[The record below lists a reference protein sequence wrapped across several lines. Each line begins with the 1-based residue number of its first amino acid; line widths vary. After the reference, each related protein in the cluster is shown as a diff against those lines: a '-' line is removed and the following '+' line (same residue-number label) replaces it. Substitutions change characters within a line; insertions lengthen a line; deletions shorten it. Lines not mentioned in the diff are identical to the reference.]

1 VSWDP
6 SGGLAHADRQAP
18 TAVYRTL
25 GSTAPVWAALVTV
38 LGCCLAIVGSLIP
51 WAEAT
56 ARIRLGDVLGGLGG
70 DDLVVAL
77 NTGTI
82 DGWDTTVGKLILV
95 AAVGLVLCVQALV
108 LLPRH
113 RTVTM
118 SVAAVLAVGL
128 VGCGVWAAVSVLEGG
143 STRDELLEVL
153 RSRDIFSQL
162 GIEAKDPA
170 TSVREGAVITVV
182 GCALAGIGAIAG
194 VLSLMIG
201 RPGGTRRDPRS
212 T

>member
-1 VSWDP
+1 MSWDP
-6 SGGLAHADRQAP
+6 SGGLAEAHRQVPA
-18 TAVYRTL
+18 AVHPTL

-38 LGCCLAIVGSLIP
+38 LGCCLAIAGTLIP

-56 ARIRLGDVLGGLGG
+56 ARTRLGDVLGGLGG

-82 DGWDTTVGKLILV
+82 DGWDTLVGKLILV
-95 AAVGLVLCVQALV
+95 AAVGLVLCVQALA

-118 SVAAVLAVGL
+118 SVSAVLAVAL
-128 VGCGVWAAVSVLEGG
+128 VGCGVWAAVSVLDGG

-153 RSRDIFSQL
+153 RSRDIFSQF

-170 TSVREGAVITVV
+170 TSASEGAVITVV
-182 GCALAGIGAIAG
+182 GCALAGAGAIAG

-201 RPGGTRRDPRS
+201 RAGVTRRDPLVA
-212 T
+212 